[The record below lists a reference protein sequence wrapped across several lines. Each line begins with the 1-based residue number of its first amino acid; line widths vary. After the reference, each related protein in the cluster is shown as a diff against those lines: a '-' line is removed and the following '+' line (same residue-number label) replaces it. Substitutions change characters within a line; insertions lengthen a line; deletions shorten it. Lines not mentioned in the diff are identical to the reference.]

1 MGGERGEGGFGG
13 GEALFRLLR
22 GGAACGGVGGVFL
35 LFGGWGGAHGDVDD
49 DYGMFD
55 ALSDVYVCKLYLM
68 PVLLF

>member
-35 LFGGWGGAHGDVDD
+35 LLGWWGGAHGDVVDIM
-49 DYGMFD
+49 G
-55 ALSDVYVCKLYLM
+55 CLM
-68 PVLLF
+68 R